1 MIENLIESLHK
12 EKRELLSKVNVLE
25 YASSQA
31 RQIEIL
37 QELIIKN
44 IEELITCK
52 NNLENIIND
61 CKMENTNT
69 EIGELL
75 LPEVKYLI
83 SLIEDREE
91 DSLEI
96 DYIIEEQENKIE
108 AEKVIDASLT
118 DAVHELENG
127 MKKEFDKMAKE
138 SIKKELINRKRKHDK
153 KRPVRKMK

>member
-127 MKKEFDKMAKE
+127 MKKEFDKMAEE